1 MWEYGNEQSELPL
14 CSSVHRTTAV
24 SAVMFQRRDAHVPAQ
39 TRNPEPERMVGS
51 RIWNDWNLWNFWN
64 LWDFRHLWNPA
75 KPTFLGEPMIRGAIF
90 DMDGVL
96 LDNVDFHLEAFRK
109 LGEEEGHPIT
119 REDVY
124 RVFGRKNDDM
134 LRVLLGRE
142 LTAEEADR
150 LGRRKEAI
158 YRELIRPTLRE
169 HVVPGLEA
177 FLAALREARVA
188 MAIATSGPPEN
199 VELIMKDLGLR
210 AFFQAVVTG
219 EEVTRGKPAPDAF
232 LLAARKLGIPPA
244 ECVVFEDSVS
254 GVKAALAAGCA
265 CVAVTTTH
273 TAEELRPLGPDLI
286 VRDFR
291 ELDVP
296 AVQRL
301 RG

>member
-1 MWEYGNEQSELPL
+1 
-14 CSSVHRTTAV
+14 
-24 SAVMFQRRDAHVPAQ
+24 
-39 TRNPEPERMVGS
+39 
-51 RIWNDWNLWNFWN
+51 
-64 LWDFRHLWNPA
+64 
-75 KPTFLGEPMIRGAIF
+75 MIRGAIF

-124 RVFGRKNDDM
+124 GVFGRKNDDM
-134 LRVLLGRE
+134 LRVLLDRE
-142 LTAEEADR
+142 LTPEEANR

-169 HVVPGLEA
+169 HVVPGLES
-177 FLAALREARVA
+177 FLAALRAASVS

-199 VELIMKDLGLR
+199 VGLVLDDLGFR
-210 AFFQAVVTG
+210 PFFQAVVTG

-232 LLAARKLGIPPA
+232 LLAARKLGIPP
-244 ECVVFEDSVS
+244 EHCVVFEDSVS

-265 CVAVTTTH
+265 CVALTTTH
-273 TAEELRPLGPDLI
+273 SAEQLKLLGPDLI

-291 ELDVP
+291 ELEVP
-296 AVQRL
+296 RL
-301 RG
+301 LHLRD